1 MRKTGESRYDGCLC
15 FSSRCLVIF
24 SGALSII
31 SCLSTILLSIYLIF
45 NSEKFNQLSS
55 NFSSWLHQHH
65 GDKEVLDVAISYFN
79 ILKTHHEAALLGVI
93 SAAVLHLLLS
103 LLLLLGAMLHKHLL
117 LVPWMVTDMF
127 LIIIIFLAR
136 DVFSTWSFLS
146 FFVGLMAAI
155 IFPFVAGL
163 VLGVKILLWRQ
174 VKTYYF
180 LQAQALKINQEYEML
195 KNSENSRPFRK
206 ISSISEES

>member
-1 MRKTGESRYDGCLC
+1 MG
-15 FSSRCLVIF
+15 
-24 SGALSII
+24 
-31 SCLSTILLSIYLIF
+31 
-45 NSEKFNQLSS
+45 
-55 NFSSWLHQHH
+55 
-65 GDKEVLDVAISYFN
+65 
-79 ILKTHHEAALLGVI
+79 
-93 SAAVLHLLLS
+93 
-103 LLLLLGAMLHKHLL
+103 LLLLGAMLHKHLL

-127 LIIIIFLAR
+127 LIIIIFL
-136 DVFSTWSFLS
+136 VFSTWSFLS

-195 KNSENSRPFRK
+195 KNSENSRPF
-206 ISSISEES
+206 